1 MEVKKAEITGFG
13 HYRNQVFEFL
23 SGNQLFFGENE
34 VGKSTLYQFI
44 LAMLFGFPK
53 KSSKKRD
60 YTPRDGAAYGGR
72 LWLIVKPYGQVVIER
87 YRKVNRG
94 KAKVFIDGAEK
105 DGKILEGI
113 LAPLNRSVFQE
124 VFTFQQEQLSQ
135 IDHLQEEEL
144 QASLISLGITGSQQL
159 VEKIQNYQKEN
170 QRLFKPR
177 AKKLTLNQQ
186 LTKWQELRET
196 IQQQEAEESNVQR
209 AYQQISDFDQKLQAL
224 STEQKELQTEEKDL
238 NQKKSHWSLYEEWH
252 ELRAM
257 KKSEVTEQEGKE
269 LRQFYHEYQ
278 NLTEKI
284 QKKEDE
290 LAQLEQGQE
299 SDRYFFY
306 LDHEKEIQDLLH
318 LDIPIMRLIDNEQK
332 YLQEKEELE
341 QVFSRLQQKWGWSD
355 QTPPQK
361 LNSSVETTLNNA
373 EQSYEQFNQ
382 KKLQIE
388 WLKERKQSVEEEVDQ
403 LEQKYP
409 ELLDPS
415 NTQKN
420 SFLMTSSFSIGI
432 VAVIAGFFLTMPF
445 NLIAFIVGII
455 CASIVSVK
463 SYRKRNPSTQVKP
476 SWQEK
481 LLQLDSHAE
490 EIAKEEENLKR
501 LQQQIQEEEGKL
513 TSIFKATNT
522 TQNWRDLVQ
531 SYRSDQEKFEQAVSN
546 YNSLQKQLT
555 AIQEQREELE
565 SRFQFLA
572 EWVPLANK
580 DLQAKKEAVE
590 EFASQMQETKMSH
603 LQQPSTLLAQQLKQH
618 KEERNN
624 LFAEYSALLEKFGL
638 EQPTEIPLWLKQW
651 EKTQKNFERKEELA
665 AILQPIFPKDITY
678 TQLEQYLAEKKARQ
692 EEVQEKMNQLLEEKQ
707 RLQLQV
713 ERLQKNGTL
722 DALYQEENRMLS
734 EIYETA
740 LKWSTN
746 QLLIA
751 FLNDLATELSE
762 QQLPQLLKQTS
773 YYFALLTDQHYQ
785 KVTLDNGLIHAV
797 SKDED
802 FAIYE
807 LSTGTKDQLIMA
819 TRFAYLF
826 MQKERS
832 ISPVIIDDGW
842 LHYDSKRKEN
852 LAKLLSDFGK
862 NYQVICLSSDQEMMN
877 YYRSF
882 NQSVIKF

>member
-1 MEVKKAEITGFG
+1 MELRKAEITGFG

-60 YTPRDGAAYGGR
+60 YTPRDGTAYGGR
-72 LWLIVKPYGQVVIER
+72 LWLIVEPYGQIMIER

-94 KAKVFIDGAEK
+94 KAKLIIGGEEK
-105 DGKILEGI
+105 DGKLLEEI
-113 LAPLNRSVFQE
+113 LAPLNKSVFQE

-144 QASLISLGITGSQQL
+144 QSSLISLGITGSQQL
-159 VEKIQNYQKEN
+159 MEKIQSYQKEN

-186 LTKWQELRET
+186 LKKWQQLRET
-196 IQQQEAEESNVQR
+196 IQQQEAEEKNVQK
-209 AYQQISDFDQKLQAL
+209 AYQQISNFDQKLHSL
-224 STEQKELQTEEKDL
+224 STEQKKLQTEEKDL
-238 NQKKSHWSLYEEWH
+238 NQKKSHWSLYEEWN

-257 KKSEVTEQEGKE
+257 KKSEVTEQEEKE
-269 LRQFYHEYQ
+269 LREFYHEYQ

-306 LDHEKEIQDLLH
+306 LDHEKEIQDLLR
-318 LDIPIMRLIDNEQK
+318 LDVPIMRLIDNEQK
-332 YLQEKEELE
+332 YFQEKEELE
-341 QVFSRLQQKWGWSD
+341 HMLSSLQKKWGWSD

-361 LNSSVETTLNNA
+361 LSSSIETIVNNMEQLN
-373 EQSYEQFNQ
+373 EQLNQ
-382 KKLQIE
+382 KKLQIQ
-388 WLKERKQSVEEEVDQ
+388 WLKERKQSIGEEVDQ

-409 ELLDPS
+409 ELLNPS

-420 SFLMTSSFSIGI
+420 SSFLISGLGI
-432 VAVIAGFFLTMPF
+432 AAVLVGFFLAMPF
-445 NLIAFIVGII
+445 NFIAFVIGII
-455 CASIVSVK
+455 CIGTASVK
-463 SYRKRNPSTQVKP
+463 SYKHKNPSANVKP

-481 LLQLDSHAE
+481 LLQLDSYAE
-490 EIAKEEENLKR
+490 EIAKEEENLKI
-501 LQQQIQEEEGKL
+501 LQQQVREYEEKLKSTFKTTDAAQDWRQLIQTYCNDEESYE
-513 TSIFKATNT
+513 KAA
-522 TQNWRDLVQ
+522 
-531 SYRSDQEKFEQAVSN
+531 SD
-546 YNSLQKQLT
+546 YTSLQKQGAAL
-555 AIQEQREELE
+555 QEQRNELE
-565 SRFQFLA
+565 SRFQFLT

-580 DLQAKKEAVE
+580 ELQEKKEVVE
-590 EFASQMQETKMSH
+590 KFASQMQETKMNR

-624 LFAEYSALLEKFGL
+624 LFADYSTLLEKFGL

-651 EKTQKNFERKEELA
+651 ETTQKKLARKEELA
-665 AILQPIFPKDITY
+665 AILQPIFPEDITFS
-678 TQLEQYLAEKKARQ
+678 QLEQYLAEKKAKQ
-692 EEVQEKMNQLLEEKQ
+692 EELQEKVNQLLEEKQ

-713 ERLQKNGTL
+713 EHLQKNGTL

-734 EIYETA
+734 EIHETA

-746 QLLIA
+746 QMLIA
-751 FLNDLATELSE
+751 FLSDLATELSE
-762 QQLPQLLKQTS
+762 QQLPQLLKQTTR
-773 YYFALLTDQHYQ
+773 YFALLTDQRYQ
-785 KVTLDNGLIHAV
+785 KVTLDGGVIHV
-797 SKDED
+797 SSQEED

-819 TRFAYLF
+819 IRFAYLF

-832 ISPVIIDDGW
+832 VSPVIIDDGW

-852 LAKLLSDFGK
+852 LAKLLSDFGE
-862 NYQVICLSSDQEMMN
+862 NYQVICLSSDKEMAS
-877 YYRSF
+877 YYQKF